1 MRGNKLAKMDDRGRL
16 KIPRDFLKELR
27 EAYGPAVYVTSI
39 TGQSAWVYP
48 LPVWEAIESRLRDL
62 PSTFKG
68 RQKYLS
74 RTSYFGNEAS
84 IDAQGRLLIHPLLR
98 KTAGISFFP
107 NRIAFAFRKAAW
119 ENSSKA
125 GSRSSWSCAQ
135 DVSMRP
141 ERLPVVLPGRK

>member
-98 KTAGISFFP
+98 TSAGLEGELSVLGQGDYLEVWSMSALERRIDSQGDLTEEEYDALAEAGI
-107 NRIAFAFRKAAW
+107 
-119 ENSSKA
+119 
-125 GSRSSWSCAQ
+125 
-135 DVSMRP
+135 
-141 ERLPVVLPGRK
+141 

>member
-16 KIPRDFLKELR
+16 KVPRDFLKELR

-98 KTAGISFFP
+98 TSAGLEGELSVLGQGDYLEVWSMSALERRIDSQGDLTEEEYDALAEAGI
-107 NRIAFAFRKAAW
+107 
-119 ENSSKA
+119 
-125 GSRSSWSCAQ
+125 
-135 DVSMRP
+135 
-141 ERLPVVLPGRK
+141 

>member
-27 EAYGPAVYVTSI
+27 EAYGPAVYVTTI

-98 KTAGISFFP
+98 TSAGLEGELSVLGQGDYLEVWSMSALERRIDSQGDLTEEEYDALAEAGI
-107 NRIAFAFRKAAW
+107 
-119 ENSSKA
+119 
-125 GSRSSWSCAQ
+125 
-135 DVSMRP
+135 
-141 ERLPVVLPGRK
+141 

>member
-16 KIPRDFLKELR
+16 KVPRDFLKEMR

-39 TGQSAWVYP
+39 TGQSAWIYP

-84 IDAQGRLLIHPLLR
+84 IDTQGRLLIHPLLR
-98 KTAGISFFP
+98 ISAGLEGDLSVLGQGDYLEVWSMSALEKRIDSQGDLTEEEYEALAEAGI
-107 NRIAFAFRKAAW
+107 
-119 ENSSKA
+119 
-125 GSRSSWSCAQ
+125 
-135 DVSMRP
+135 
-141 ERLPVVLPGRK
+141 

>member
-16 KIPRDFLKELR
+16 KIPRDFLKEMR
-27 EAYGPAVYVTSI
+27 EAYGPGVYVTSI
-39 TGQSAWVYP
+39 TGQSAWIYP

-84 IDAQGRLLIHPLLR
+84 IDTQGRLLIHPLLR
-98 KTAGISFFP
+98 ISAGLEGELSVLGQGDYLEVWSMSALEQRIDSQGDLTEEDYDALAEAGI
-107 NRIAFAFRKAAW
+107 
-119 ENSSKA
+119 
-125 GSRSSWSCAQ
+125 
-135 DVSMRP
+135 
-141 ERLPVVLPGRK
+141 